1 MGEDF
6 GGVGFMTEL
15 DRRAQIEEAWARRAV
30 FAEAMAA
37 ERLADYVARRELGR
51 LRSFAPPIP
60 PPVVD
65 RGETLRKRSENVI
78 RRTEQAVARL
88 ARARLVEAP
97 HEMVAEKPAN
107 DALVAIPAKK
117 TTRRPRSESAAAA
130 AK

>member
-1 MGEDF
+1 MREDF

-37 ERLADYVARRELGR
+37 ERFADYVARRELGR

-60 PPVVD
+60 PPVVA
-65 RGETLRKRSENVI
+65 RGGAPRKRSENVI
-78 RRTEQAVARL
+78 HRTEQAVTRL
-88 ARARLVEAP
+88 ARARLVEVP
-97 HEMVAEKPAN
+97 HRILAEKPAN
-107 DALVAIPAKK
+107 DALVAVPAKK
-117 TTRRPRSESAAAA
+117 TTRRARSDSAAAV